1 MFVLSK
7 LFTFLFLP
15 PGLFLLL
22 AAAALLFY
30 LFGKRRFQRLT
41 LLFLTLN
48 IALLYCLSITPVQNL
63 LLTPLEN
70 AFPSPSPSRTSRAD
84 YIVVLGGGTIPS
96 SPAEQGRGALS
107 PSALKRVAHAVYLHR
122 EHRVPIIVSGGI
134 VFRGTAG
141 EAEAVV
147 ARRALIK
154 LGVDASAVITETES
168 RNTWENAQ
176 NTAALLT
183 AFQAT
188 RADRTEQRGRAGAD
202 RDGAAGDRARRAT
215 KAGGGPADPLQV
227 LLVTSAYHMRRSVLS
242 FRSAGLSVI
251 PAPTDYKS
259 RRTRLTLI
267 DFLPGMT
274 RLLNSSTALHEYVGI
289 LYYRLAH

>member
-1 MFVLSK
+1 
-7 LFTFLFLP
+7 
-15 PGLFLLL
+15 
-22 AAAALLFY
+22 
-30 LFGKRRFQRLT
+30 
-41 LLFLTLN
+41 
-48 IALLYCLSITPVQNL
+48 
-63 LLTPLEN
+63 
-70 AFPSPSPSRTSRAD
+70 
-84 YIVVLGGGTIPS
+84 
-96 SPAEQGRGALS
+96 
-107 PSALKRVAHAVYLHR
+107 
-122 EHRVPIIVSGGI
+122 VSGGI

-188 RADRTEQRGRAGAD
+188 QADRTEQRGRAGAD